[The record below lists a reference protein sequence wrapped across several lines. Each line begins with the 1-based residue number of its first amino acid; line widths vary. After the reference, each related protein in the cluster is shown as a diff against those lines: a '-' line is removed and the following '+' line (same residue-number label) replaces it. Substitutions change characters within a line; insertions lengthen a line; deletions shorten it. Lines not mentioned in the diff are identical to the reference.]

1 MTAAEPVHTPE
12 EIAARLSGHSFFKGM
27 PHGLLEAAAAGAKLR
42 SYRAGEFLLREGRAA
57 DEFFAVLDGKVALEV
72 FAADR
77 RRITIQTVG
86 SGEVLGWSWLAPPH
100 RWSLDAIAVKT
111 THAITVDAS
120 TLWARFAASP
130 AEGYEFLLRLVPVL
144 AGRIQA
150 MEMQL
155 LEADVL

>member
-1 MTAAEPVHTPE
+1 MKADTPE
-12 EIAARLSGHSFFKGM
+12 EITDRLAAHAFFKGL
-27 PHGLLEAAAAGAKLR
+27 PQGLLQAAGAGATVHA
-42 SYRAGEFLLREGRAA
+42 YRAGEFLLREGRAA
-57 DEFFAVLDGKVALEV
+57 DELFAVLDGKVALEV

-86 SGEVLGWSWLAPPH
+86 PGEVLGWSWLAPPH
-100 RWSLDAIAVKT
+100 RWTLDAIAVKS
-111 THAITVDAS
+111 THAIVVESAA
-120 TLWARFAASP
+120 LWAHFTAVPS
-130 AEGYEFLLRLVPVL
+130 EGYEFLLRLVPVL

>member
-1 MTAAEPVHTPE
+1 MSAEGPEVIAHRLAVH
-12 EIAARLSGHSFFKGM
+12 GFFKGL
-27 PHGLLEAAAAGAKLR
+27 PQGLLEAAAAGAKVR
-42 SYRAGEFLLREGRAA
+42 TYRAGEFLLREGRAA
-57 DEFFAVLDGKVALEV
+57 DEFFVILEGKVALEV

-86 SGEVLGWSWLAPPH
+86 PGEVLGWSWLAPPH
-100 RWSLDAIAVKT
+100 RWSLDAIAVKA
-111 THAITVDAS
+111 THAITIDAAA
-120 TLWARFAASP
+120 LWARFGAEPS
-130 AEGYEFLLRLVPVL
+130 EGYEFLLRLVPVL

>member
-1 MTAAEPVHTPE
+1 MSAAEAPDLAE
-12 EIAARLSGHSFFKGM
+12 RLANHAFFKGL
-27 PHGLLEAAAAGAKLR
+27 PQGLLDAAAAGAKVR
-42 SYRAGEFLLREGRAA
+42 TFRAGEFLLREGRVA
-57 DEFFAVLDGKVALEV
+57 DEFFVVLDGKVALEV

-86 SGEVLGWSWLAPPH
+86 PGEVVGWSWLAPPN
-100 RWSLDAIAVKT
+100 RWSLDAIAVKA
-111 THAITVDAS
+111 THAIAIEAS
-120 TLWARFAASP
+120 ALWTRFGAEP
-130 AEGYEFLLRLVPVL
+130 AEGYQFLLRLVPVL

>member
-1 MTAAEPVHTPE
+1 MTASAPETPE
-12 EIAARLSGHSFFKGM
+12 EIQRRLAGHAFFKGL
-27 PHGLLEAAAAGAKLR
+27 PEGLLKAAADGAKPHT
-42 SYRAGEFLLREGRAA
+42 YRAGEFLLREGRVA
-57 DEFFAVLDGKVALEV
+57 DEFFVVVDGKVALEV

-77 RRITIQTVG
+77 RRITVQTVG
-86 SGEVLGWSWLAPPH
+86 PGEVLGWSWLASPH

-111 THAITVDAS
+111 TRAIAVQAS
-120 TLWARFAASP
+120 TLWARFAAQP

>member
-1 MTAAEPVHTPE
+1 VSAIPDE
-12 EIAARLSGHSFFKGM
+12 EIAGRLGTHAFFKGL
-27 PHGLLEAAAAGAKLR
+27 PSGLLQAAAASAKAR
-42 SYRAGEFLLREGRAA
+42 SFRAGEFLLREGRVA

-86 SGEVLGWSWLAPPH
+86 PGEVLGWSWLAPPH
-100 RWSLDAIAVKT
+100 RWTLDAIAVKAT
-111 THAITVDAS
+111 RAIVIEAPG
-120 TLWARFAASP
+120 LWARFAAEP

>member
-1 MTAAEPVHTPE
+1 VSGGNGGDVASRLASHTFFRGLSPGLLRAAAEKATE
-12 EIAARLSGHSFFKGM
+12 RTF
-27 PHGLLEAAAAGAKLR
+27 R
-42 SYRAGEFLLREGRAA
+42 RGEFLLREGRAA
-57 DEFFAVLDGKVALEV
+57 DEFFAVIDGKVALEV

-77 RRITIQTVG
+77 LRITVQTVG
-86 SGEVLGWSWLAPPH
+86 PGEVVGWSWLTPPH
-100 RWSLDAIAVKT
+100 RWSLDAIAVKPT
-111 THAITVDAS
+111 RAISIPAAA
-120 TLWARFAASP
+120 LWTRFSAEP

>member
-1 MTAAEPVHTPE
+1 MSGGESHE
-12 EIAARLSGHSFFKGM
+12 EIANRLAAHAFFKNM
-27 PHGLLEAAAAGAKLR
+27 PHGLLQAAAAGAKLR
-42 SYRAGEFLLREGRAA
+42 AYRAGEFLLREGRVA
-57 DEFFAVLDGKVALEV
+57 DEFFVVLDGKVALEV

-77 RRITIQTVG
+77 RRITVQTVG
-86 SGEVLGWSWLAPPH
+86 PGEVLGWSWLAPPH

-111 THAITVDAS
+111 THAITVESAA
-120 TLWARFAASP
+120 LWARFSAEP

>member
-1 MTAAEPVHTPE
+1 MTASPPETPE
-12 EIAARLSGHSFFKGM
+12 EVHHRLASHAFFKGL
-27 PHGLLEAAAAGAKLR
+27 PDGLLKAAADGAKLHA
-42 SYRAGEFLLREGRAA
+42 YRAGEFLLREGRVA
-57 DEFFAVLDGKVALEV
+57 DELFAVVDGKVALEV

-77 RRITIQTVG
+77 RRITVQTVG
-86 SGEVLGWSWLAPPH
+86 PGEVLGWSWLSPPH

-111 THAITVDAS
+111 THALAIQAS
-120 TLWARFAASP
+120 ALWARFAAEP

-144 AGRIQA
+144 AGRIQG

>member
-1 MTAAEPVHTPE
+1 MKNESPE
-12 EIAARLSGHSFFKGM
+12 ELEQELADHPFFKGL
-27 PHGLLEAAAAGAKLR
+27 PAGLLHAAAAGAKHR

-57 DEFFAVLDGKVALEV
+57 DEFFAILDGKVALEV

-86 SGEVLGWSWLAPPH
+86 PGEVLGWSWLAPPH
-100 RWSLDAIAVKT
+100 RWSLDAIAVKA
-111 THAITVDAS
+111 THAITVEAS
-120 TLWARFAASP
+120 ALWARFSAQPS
-130 AEGYEFLLRLVPVL
+130 EGYEFLLRLVPVL
-144 AGRIQA
+144 AGRIQS

>member
-1 MTAAEPVHTPE
+1 MSTHVTPE
-12 EIAARLSGHSFFKGM
+12 TPDEIANRLAAHAFFKGL
-27 PHGLLEAAAAGAKLR
+27 PQGVLKAAAASAKLQA
-42 SYRAGEFLLREGRAA
+42 YRAGEFLLREGRAA
-57 DEFFAVLDGKVALEV
+57 DEMFAVLDGKVALEV

-86 SGEVLGWSWLAPPH
+86 AGEVLGWSWLAPPH
-100 RWSLDAIAVKT
+100 RWTLDAIAVKT
-111 THAITVDAS
+111 THAIVLESSA
-120 TLWARFAASP
+120 LLAHFAADPS
-130 AEGYEFLLRLVPVL
+130 EGYEFLLRLVPVL

>member
-1 MTAAEPVHTPE
+1 MSGEPTTEEVAPRLAAH
-12 EIAARLSGHSFFKGM
+12 AFFKGL
-27 PHGLLEAAAAGAKLR
+27 PHGLLQAAAGNAKLR
-42 SYRAGEFLLREGRAA
+42 TFRAGEFLLREGRVA
-57 DEFFAVLDGKVALEV
+57 DEMFALLEGKVALEV

-77 RRITIQTVG
+77 RRITVQTVG
-86 SGEVLGWSWLAPPH
+86 PGEVLGWSWLAPPH
-100 RWSLDAIAVKT
+100 RWTLDAIAVKT
-111 THAITVDAS
+111 TRAIVIEAPA
-120 TLWARFAASP
+120 LLARFSAEP

>member
-1 MTAAEPVHTPE
+1 MSAEGPE
-12 EIAARLSGHSFFKGM
+12 EIAHRMATHGFFKGL
-27 PHGLLEAAAAGAKLR
+27 PQGLLEAAAAGAKVR
-42 SYRAGEFLLREGRAA
+42 TYRPGEFLLREGRAA

-111 THAITVDAS
+111 TRVITVEARS
-120 TLWARFAASP
+120 LWARFAAEP
-130 AEGYEFLLRLVPVL
+130 TEGYEFLLRLVPVL

>member
-1 MTAAEPVHTPE
+1 MSADPALELHH
-12 EIAARLSGHSFFKGM
+12 RLSSHAFFKGL
-27 PHGLLEAAAAGAKLR
+27 PQGLLETASSGAKLR
-42 SYRAGEFLLREGRAA
+42 TYRAGEFLLREGRAA
-57 DEFFAVLDGKVALEV
+57 DEFFAILDGKVALEV

-111 THAITVDAS
+111 THAITIEAS
-120 TLWARFAASP
+120 TLWTRFAAEPS
-130 AEGYEFLLRLVPVL
+130 EGYEFLLRLVPVL